1 MTVVAVLRELWSR
14 RLLVAV
20 GLAIAVTIGILLTFE
35 VGLGLPP
42 TFDARQY
49 EVGIASAGV
58 LVDSPSSQVID
69 LGGGGQSKADIVSLS
84 ARARLLANL
93 MATSPLKDQIARRAR
108 VAPDSMIASAPTQGL
123 AERPSPLT
131 TGESRVSASD
141 PDARVLTV
149 YVNEALPI
157 ITADAQAPTPGA
169 AAAIAAAA
177 VTELNL
183 YLTSTA
189 AADRVPDAR
198 RLVVKP
204 LGPARSATVR
214 RGPRKL
220 FAVIACIVVF
230 GLWCVGI
237 MLASGLARSWRAVDD
252 DVALA
257 PDPRLARP
265 PGEAA
270 RGGVPDAL
278 RGPQAASD
286 QSGVRDALAQ
296 APEHPERSF
305 GVG

>member
-1 MTVVAVLRELWSR
+1 MTVVAVLQELWSR
-14 RLLVAV
+14 RLLVVV
-20 GLAIAVTIGILLTFE
+20 GLAIAVTIGILVTFK
-35 VGLGLPP
+35 VGPGLS
-42 TFDARQY
+42 FDARQY
-49 EVGIASAGV
+49 KVGVASAGV

-69 LGGGGQSKADIVSLS
+69 LGGGQSKADIVSLS

-93 MATSPLKDQIARRAR
+93 MATSPLKDQIARRAG
-108 VAPDSMIASAPTQGL
+108 VAPDALIASAPTEGI
-123 AERPSPLT
+123 AAKPSPLVAGT
-131 TGESRVSASD
+131 SKVRASD

-157 ITADAQAPTPGA
+157 ITADAQAPSPAA

-204 LGPARSATVR
+204 LGPAKSATVQ

-220 FAVIACIVVF
+220 YAIIAFIVVL
-230 GLWCVGI
+230 GLWCAGI
-237 MLASGLARSWRAVDD
+237 MLASSLARSWRATSDAE
-252 DVALA
+252 ALA
-257 PDPRLARP
+257 PDARP
-265 PGEAA
+265 TPPSQWPPA
-270 RGGVPDAL
+270 GVASDVP
-278 RGPQAASD
+278 RGPHAA
-286 QSGVRDALAQ
+286 GYPRDVLAEP
-296 APEHPERSF
+296 PEQPGRSF